1 MAGGAAIS
9 PHNAFKERVATDPF
23 IDASCSSTTD
33 VASSFLGN
41 ATAGTDALLLIT
53 LKLRWMHLETWV

>member
-9 PHNAFKERVATDPF
+9 PHNAFKGCVDTDPF

-41 ATAGTDALLLIT
+41 ATAGTDT
-53 LKLRWMHLETWV
+53 LVFQFPLFVMKIPES